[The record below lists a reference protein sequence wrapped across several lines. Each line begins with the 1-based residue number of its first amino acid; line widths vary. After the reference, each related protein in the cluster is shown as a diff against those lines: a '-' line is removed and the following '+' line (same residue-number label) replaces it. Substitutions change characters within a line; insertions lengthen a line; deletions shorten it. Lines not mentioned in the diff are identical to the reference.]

1 MLKNWFLKQR
11 RTSGILLNF
20 LMDNTRHCKAKK
32 ALNGRVAYQC
42 FLSYIDTFIKCAG
55 RGRIKKSGR
64 KSSNVIDVLNIRM
77 IRLYK
82 LLFILIIY

>member
-1 MLKNWFLKQR
+1 
-11 RTSGILLNF
+11 
-20 LMDNTRHCKAKK
+20 MDNPRHCKAKK

-42 FLSYIDTFIKCAG
+42 FLSYIDTFIKGAG

-64 KSSNVIDVLNIRM
+64 KSSNVIDVLIIKL

-82 LLFILIIY
+82 LLLFILIIY